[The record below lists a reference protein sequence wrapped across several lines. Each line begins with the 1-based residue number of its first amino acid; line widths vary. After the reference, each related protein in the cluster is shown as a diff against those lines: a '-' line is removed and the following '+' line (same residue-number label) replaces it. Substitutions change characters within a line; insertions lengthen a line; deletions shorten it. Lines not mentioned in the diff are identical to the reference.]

1 VCRVNEGTNAL
12 SFSANLGLLFT
23 DLALPE
29 AIRAAHRA
37 GFAAVECHW
46 PYDTPPSA
54 VAQALQET
62 GLPMLCLN
70 TRPGNRAAGEF
81 GLAALPKRE
90 AEARSAIAEAL
101 AYATATG
108 TRAVHVMAGLSDA
121 GAEAE
126 AMFRANLAHACDLA
140 AARDLTI
147 LIEPINPRDVPG
159 YHLSCADQASAIIAD
174 LARPNLKMIFDCYHL
189 AIIHGDLPALFAAL
203 QPIIGHVQF
212 AALPDRGEPDR
223 GEIDYAHLLPAFRAA
238 GHTQPFGAEYHPRSG
253 RTEDGLGWL
262 STLGKALTNP

>member
-1 VCRVNEGTNAL
+1 MNAL

-23 DLALPE
+23 DLALPD

-46 PYDTPPSA
+46 PYDTPPA
-54 VAQALQET
+54 QVAQALQET

-70 TRPGNRAAGEF
+70 TRPGDRATGEF
-81 GLAALPKRE
+81 GLAALPGR
-90 AEARSAIAEAL
+90 ADEARSATVEAL

-108 TRAVHVMAGLSDA
+108 TRAMHVMAGLSDG

-126 AMFRANLAHACDLA
+126 AVFRSNLAHACDLA
-140 AARDLTI
+140 APLDLTI

-159 YHLSCADQASAIIAD
+159 YHLARAEQAAAIIAD

-189 AIIHGDLPALFAAL
+189 AIIHGDLLALFASL
-203 QPIIGHVQF
+203 RPIIGHVQF
-212 AALPDRGEPDR
+212 AALPDRGEPDA
-223 GEIDYAHLLPAFRAA
+223 GDIDYETLLPALRAA
-238 GHTQPFGAEYHPRSG
+238 GHTQPFGAEYRPRSG
-253 RTEDGLGWL
+253 RTEDALGWL
-262 STLGKALTNP
+262 ATLGKALDSP